1 MTRSLKKDNG
11 RDISEYEQQRLDNIQ
26 RNEEYLKSLGFG
38 KKPPMKSEAA
48 PKVSRK
54 RKLEKDAPLED
65 IPPERRSK
73 RIQNLTPEGVVLSE
87 AEMTIRAQKALERQA
102 REKEIAL
109 LEDVDVETL
118 IDDENTL
125 RCKVS
130 ALELQELIERSNS
143 EHYELIGNDI
153 IEHTAYRMSYMSN
166 SKLANRLKMISRAAG
181 KNSYSKLLAF
191 YYGLKLAKLC
201 KLAEATQA
209 ALERCGLSF
218 SE

>member
-1 MTRSLKKDNG
+1 MTQSLKKDNG

-38 KKPPMKSEAA
+38 KKPLMKSEAA

-54 RKLEKDAPLED
+54 RKLEEDAPLED
-65 IPPERRSK
+65 IPPKRRSK

-87 AEMTIRAQKALERQA
+87 SEMTIRTQKALERQA

-130 ALELQELIERSNS
+130 APELQEFIERSNS
-143 EHYELIGNDI
+143 EHYELIGNDVRN
-153 IEHTAYRMSYMSN
+153 Y
-166 SKLANRLKMISRAAG
+166 
-181 KNSYSKLLAF
+181 
-191 YYGLKLAKLC
+191 
-201 KLAEATQA
+201 
-209 ALERCGLSF
+209 
-218 SE
+218 